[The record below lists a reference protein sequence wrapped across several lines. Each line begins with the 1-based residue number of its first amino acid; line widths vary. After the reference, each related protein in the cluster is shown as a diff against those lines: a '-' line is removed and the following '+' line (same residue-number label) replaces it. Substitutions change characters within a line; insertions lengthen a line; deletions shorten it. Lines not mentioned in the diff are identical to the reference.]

1 MVSLHIETARFK
13 SPGHKNELCFFWDTL
28 LNMEE
33 ATHIFHPSVDGNA
46 DLYCRLIV
54 KREDKCLVHFLQ
66 LPGISD
72 TWGVCFSN
80 MEPGVAPE
88 KTQNSIMCL

>member
-1 MVSLHIETARFK
+1 MHIWQRITAKGGRI
-13 SPGHKNELCFFWDTL
+13 T

-46 DLYCRLIV
+46 DLYSRPVV
-54 KREDKCLVHFLQ
+54 KRGDK

-88 KTQNSIMCL
+88 KKR

>member
-1 MVSLHIETARFK
+1 MTAPLNKMHIWQRITAKGGRI
-13 SPGHKNELCFFWDTL
+13 T

-46 DLYCRLIV
+46 DLYSRPVV
-54 KREDKCLVHFLQ
+54 KRGDKCLVHFLQ

-88 KTQNSIMCL
+88 KKR